1 MAQIHKLDVEY
12 KAKCSAEKIYTML
25 TRDAPKL
32 PNYAPQTVNKC
43 QVLPETVKFVWEVYL
58 FGTMCRVR
66 DKPSAVITKV
76 KITAVDHKNMSLTYT
91 VFEGHLTDDY
101 PSFANILAITPTQ
114 RNGNNK
120 CLVKWS
126 VEYEKANEDIPDPT
140 YFMKMLE
147 DFTKELDTNL
157 LKEE

>member
-1 MAQIHKLDVEY
+1 MSQIHKLEVEY
-12 KAKCSAEKIYTML
+12 KAKCPAEKLYTML

-32 PNYAPQTVNKC
+32 PNYASQTINKC
-43 QVLPETVKFVWEVYL
+43 QVLPGDGEVRLGSIFVWDYVQ
-58 FGTMCRVR
+58 G

-114 RNGNNK
+114 RNGNNNF
-120 CLVKWS
+120 LVKWS

-147 DFTKELDTNL
+147 DFTKELNTNL

>member
-12 KAKCSAEKIYTML
+12 KAKCSAEKLYTML

-32 PNYAPQTVNKC
+32 PNYAPQTINKC
-43 QVLPETVKFVWEVYL
+43 QVLPGDGEVRLGSIFVWDY
-58 FGTMCRVR
+58 
-66 DKPSAVITKV
+66 
-76 KITAVDHKNMSLTYT
+76 ITAVDHKNMSLTYT
-91 VFEGHLTDDY
+91 VFDGHLTDDY
-101 PSFANILAITPTQ
+101 PSFANILVITPTQ
-114 RNGNNK
+114 RNGNNN

>member
-1 MAQIHKLDVEY
+1 MAQIHKLEVQY
-12 KAKCSAEKIYTML
+12 KAKCSAEKLYTML

-43 QVLPETVKFVWEVYL
+43 QVLPGDGEVRLGSIFVWDYVQ
-58 FGTMCRVR
+58 G